1 MNLLSFWNGK
11 PTVKMILDMI
21 SLTALTLT
29 VFGGPTDR
37 VNDMQKYLYILFATL
52 LYCKLN
58 HDCGCC

>member
-1 MNLLSFWNGK
+1 
-11 PTVKMILDMI
+11 MILDMI